1 MAKVLGDKQAEADG
15 VVAVRQIIEVNAGR
29 VQEAI
34 EDQGEKELKNH
45 REARTI
51 SSPSPATTLV
61 KIKVLKNS
69 IRM

>member
-1 MAKVLGDKQAEADG
+1 MAKVLGDKQAEVDG
-15 VVAVRQIIEVNAGR
+15 GVDALEIIDVVAGR

-34 EDQGEKELKNH
+34 DDQGEKELKNH
-45 REARTI
+45 REVWTI

-69 IRM
+69 IKM

>member
-45 REARTI
+45 REVWTI
-51 SSPSPATTLV
+51 SSPSPATTCV
-61 KIKVLKNS
+61 KIKVFEELD
-69 IRM
+69 